1 LVGIFFSK
9 SEVEFLFSSLLAEV
23 EFISLFQQY
32 KQFACPLAR
41 EMSGNFTGS
50 KYFSFSDS
58 NAFFRLTG
66 NYAPA
71 LEQNVKAI
79 INSME
84 KFPLFTIQSN

>member
-1 LVGIFFSK
+1 
-9 SEVEFLFSSLLAEV
+9 
-23 EFISLFQQY
+23 
-32 KQFACPLAR
+32 
-41 EMSGNFTGS
+41 MSGNFTGS